1 MNIALIGASGFVG
14 SALLNEA
21 IQRGHKVTAIARH
34 PEKIK
39 TNDNHLITAVG
50 CDVFEE
56 DKLAGVL
63 SDHDAVLSSYNPGWN
78 NPDIYDDFIKG
89 SGTIQHAAKKAGVK
103 RYFVIGGAGS
113 LEIEPGK
120 QLVDSPEFPKEY
132 KEGAKAARDY
142 LDILKKE
149 KKLDWTFLSPA
160 ILMHPGIDTGRTGN
174 YRVGTD
180 QPVFDSNGESKISVE
195 DLAIAVIDELENGNF
210 IQKRFT
216 IAY

>member
-142 LDILKKE
+142 LDILKKR
-149 KKLDWTFLSPA
+149 KSS
-160 ILMHPGIDTGRTGN
+160 TGH
-174 YRVGTD
+174 
-180 QPVFDSNGESKISVE
+180 S
-195 DLAIAVIDELENGNF
+195 
-210 IQKRFT
+210 
-216 IAY
+216 

>member
-89 SGTIQHAAKKAGVK
+89 SGTIQHAAKKVK
-103 RYFVIGGAGS
+103 NNFATVTHWIEYSS
-113 LEIEPGK
+113 LPCPDPGK
-120 QLVDSPEFPKEY
+120 
-132 KEGAKAARDY
+132 G
-142 LDILKKE
+142 
-149 KKLDWTFLSPA
+149 
-160 ILMHPGIDTGRTGN
+160 
-174 YRVGTD
+174 
-180 QPVFDSNGESKISVE
+180 
-195 DLAIAVIDELENGNF
+195 
-210 IQKRFT
+210 
-216 IAY
+216 